1 MNAAPHLSVVI
12 LALDEADH
20 LAACLAAAA
29 DLIASPDCELVV
41 ILDGLA
47 TPAVE
52 VVARHHTAAVYRVPF
67 VNFSAQRN
75 RGLDHAHGDW
85 VLFLDPDERVT
96 PALVREIRAVL
107 AEPGE
112 YAGYWVARRTFMFGH
127 EVRHAGWWP
136 DHQLRLLR
144 RTVARYDEGRTVHE
158 IAQIPADRQ
167 AYLRQPL
174 IHYNYSH
181 WSRFTAKQRAYAAYE
196 ARALRTA
203 GVRAKP
209 QNFVLQPLREFRRR
223 FITLAGWRDGPLG
236 LVLATA
242 MAYYN
247 LQMYIHLARGNESM
261 L

>member
-1 MNAAPHLSVVI
+1 MSGVPRLSVVI
-12 LALDEADH
+12 LALNEADH

-29 DLIASPDCELVV
+29 NLIAPPTGELVV
-41 ILDGLA
+41 ILDGRA

-52 VVARHHTAAVYRVPF
+52 AVARRQTAAVYRIPF

-75 RGLDHAHGDW
+75 HGLAHAQGDW

-96 PALVREIRAVL
+96 PAGVREIQAVL
-107 AEPGE
+107 ANPSDKT
-112 YAGYWVARRTFMFGH
+112 GYWVARRTFMFGR

-144 RTVARYDEGRTVHE
+144 RAVAHYDEGRAVHE
-158 IAQIPADRQ
+158 IAQIPAEQQ
-167 AYLRQPL
+167 AYLQEPL
-174 IHYNYSH
+174 IHYNYDR
-181 WSRFTAKQRAYAAYE
+181 WSQFTAKQRAYAAYE
-196 ARALRTA
+196 ARALRAT

-209 QNFVLQPLREFRRR
+209 QNLVLQPLREFRRR
-223 FITLAGWRDGPLG
+223 YVTLGGWRDGWLG
-236 LVLATA
+236 LLLAGA

-247 LQMYIHLARGNESM
+247 LRMYLHLARGAPSV

>member
-1 MNAAPHLSVVI
+1 MNVVPRLSVVV
-12 LALDEADH
+12 LALDEAAH

-29 DLIASPDCELVV
+29 ALIAPPAGELVV
-41 ILDGLA
+41 ILDGRA

-52 VVARHHTAAVYRVPF
+52 RVARRHTDAVWRIPF

-75 RGLDHAHGDW
+75 HGLAHAHGDW

-96 PALVREIRAVL
+96 PAGVREIQTVL
-107 AEPGE
+107 ADPGDS
-112 YAGYWVARRTFMFGH
+112 AGYWVARRTFMFGH

-144 RTVARYDEGRTVHE
+144 RDLARYDESRAVHE
-158 IAQIPADRQ
+158 VAQIPAAQQ
-167 AYLRQPL
+167 AYLHEPL
-174 IHYNYSH
+174 IHYNYRR
-181 WSRFTAKQRAYAAYE
+181 WGQFTAKQRAYAAYE
-196 ARALRTA
+196 ARALHAA

-236 LVLATA
+236 LVLAGA

-247 LQMYIHLARGNESM
+247 LRMYLHLARGA
-261 L
+261 

>member
-1 MNAAPHLSVVI
+1 MSAAPRLSVVI

-20 LAACLAAAA
+20 LVACLAAVAG
-29 DLIASPDCELVV
+29 LIAPPAGELVV
-41 ILDGLA
+41 ILDGQA

-52 VVARHHTAAVYRVPF
+52 AIARHHTAAVWRIPF

-75 RGLDHAHGDW
+75 HGLAHAHGDW

-96 PALVREIRAVL
+96 RAGVREIQRAL
-107 AEPGE
+107 AAPGHS
-112 YAGYWVARRTFMFGH
+112 AGYWVARRTFMFGH

-144 RTVARYDEGRTVHE
+144 RDLAHYDEARAVHE

-167 AYLRQPL
+167 AYLQEPL
-174 IHYNYSH
+174 IHYNYRR
-181 WSRFTAKQRAYAAYE
+181 WGQFVAKQRAYAAYE
-196 ARALRTA
+196 ARALRAA

-209 QNFVLQPLREFRRR
+209 QNFVLQPLREFHRR
-223 FITLAGWRDGPLG
+223 FVLLAGWRDGPLG
-236 LVLATA
+236 LALALA

-247 LQMYIHLARGNESM
+247 LRMYLHLAHGA
-261 L
+261 